1 MMIGAMDRSCDDDR
15 SCGLLIGAIGAVDRN
30 CDDDR
35 SCGLL
40 IGAVDGAVMTIG
52 VVDRC
57 VGL

>member
-1 MMIGAMDRSCDDDR
+1 MLFRSRSCDDDQ
-15 SCGLLIGAIGAVDRN
+15 SCGLLIEAVDWS

-40 IGAVDGAVMTIG
+40 IGAVDGAVMMIG
-52 VVDRC
+52 AVDRC